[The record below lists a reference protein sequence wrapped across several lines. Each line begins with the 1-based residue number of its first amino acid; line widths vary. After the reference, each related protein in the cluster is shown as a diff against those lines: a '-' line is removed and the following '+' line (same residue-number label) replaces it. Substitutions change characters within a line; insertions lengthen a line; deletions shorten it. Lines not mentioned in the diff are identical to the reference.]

1 MKKNIIAIICS
12 IFILGGCDDF
22 LDRQPLSDMSPGTF
36 FQSKGDMRTWNAG
49 IYDALQSTLHQKH
62 LDWGDLRSDNYHTT
76 GYESAK
82 VYMNAMESTMGET
95 SWQDLYTTINLCN
108 IAIKRYPTIPQ
119 ILESETNPYI
129 GQAYGIRALMYFY
142 GIRVWG
148 RVPLITEPW
157 EGDLTQIAVPRSSIE
172 EVKAQIMEDINFALA
187 ALGNDVSDKFYFNRA
202 AAYALKTDVHMWF
215 KEYEAALAASAYFI
229 GNSNF
234 ALVKN
239 ETEWKEIFTKPA
251 SSKESI
257 FNLAWSYEADG
268 AHGWAQRVG
277 ANNTNNGYKMSQSIF
292 EEFVDRLRSGNGTD
306 ARFWNNVDTVKLFY
320 NGQRLPLTYAN
331 WTTSGI
337 EKCTKYSNIDPDREF
352 DSKNG
357 VYKSFWAI
365 LSSSNAELQIPIYRL
380 ADVLLLRAEALNKT
394 GKPTDALNIVNQ
406 MRNRVGYTADAK
418 LEVNI
423 ADQTAVEMLILQE
436 RQLEFIAEGKRW
448 FDLMRT
454 DHLLEVMDPVIK
466 ARQEAAGVQV
476 TGFTQAEEGKKYMPI
491 YYREF
496 ESNTALKGDQNPPYS
511 EG

>member
-1 MKKNIIAIICS
+1 
-12 IFILGGCDDF
+12 
-22 LDRQPLSDMSPGTF
+22 
-36 FQSKGDMRTWNAG
+36 MRTWNAG
-49 IYDALQSTLHQKH
+49 IYDALQSTLHQRH

-119 ILESETNPYI
+119 VLESETNPYM

-142 GIRVWG
+142 GLRVWG
-148 RVPLITEPW
+148 RVPLIIEPW
-157 EGDLTQIAVPRSSIE
+157 EGDLTQISVPRNSIE
-172 EVKAQIMEDINFALA
+172 EVKTQILKDIDLALA
-187 ALGNDVSDKFYFNRA
+187 AFGTDVSDKFYFNRA

-215 KEYEAALAASAYFI
+215 KEYEAALAASDYFI

-234 ALVKN
+234 SLVKN

-257 FNLAWSYEADG
+257 LNLAWSYEADG

-277 ANNTNNGYKMSQSIF
+277 ANNTNNGYKMSQQIF
-292 EEFVDRLRSGNGTD
+292 EEFVDRLRSGNGKD
-306 ARFWNNVDTVKLFY
+306 ARFWNDVDTVKLYY

-337 EKCTKYSNIDPDREF
+337 EKCTKYSVIDPDREF

-357 VYKSFWAI
+357 VYKSYWAI

-394 GKPTDALNIVNQ
+394 GKPTEALNIVNQ
-406 MRNRVGYTADAK
+406 IRNRVGYTADSK
-418 LEVNI
+418 LEVDI
-423 ADQTAVEMLILQE
+423 ANQTAVEMLILQE

>member
-1 MKKNIIAIICS
+1 MKKNIIAIACS
-12 IFILGGCDDF
+12 LLILFGCDDF

-36 FQSKGDMRTWNAG
+36 FQTKGDMRTWNAG
-49 IYDALQSTLHQKH
+49 IYDALQSTLHQRH

-108 IAIKRYPTIPQ
+108 IAIQRYPSIPQ
-119 ILESETNPYI
+119 VLESETNPYM

-157 EGDLTQIAVPRSSIE
+157 DGDLTQIAVPRNSIE
-172 EVKAQIMEDINFALA
+172 EVKAQILDDIDHALA

-202 AAYALKTDVHMWF
+202 AVYALKTDLHMWF
-215 KEYEAALAASAYFI
+215 KEYDAALEASAFFV

-234 ALVKN
+234 SLVN
-239 ETEWKEIFTKPA
+239 NATEWKEIFTKPA

-257 FNLAWSYEADG
+257 FNLAWSFEADG
-268 AHGWAQRVG
+268 SHGWAQRVG
-277 ANNTNNGYKMSQSIF
+277 ANNTNNGYKMSQPIY
-292 EEFVDRLRSGNGTD
+292 EEFIDRLRSNQGADG
-306 ARFWNNVDTVKLFY
+306 RFWNNVDTVKLFY

-337 EKCTKYSNIDPDREF
+337 EKCIKYSVIDPDRSF
-352 DSKNG
+352 DANNG
-357 VYKSFWAI
+357 VYKSYWAV
-365 LSSSNAELQIPIYRL
+365 LSSANAELQIPIYRL
-380 ADVLLLRAEALNKT
+380 ADVLLLRAEALNKK
-394 GKPTDALNIVNQ
+394 GNPTDALIIVNQ
-406 MRNRVGYTADAK
+406 IRKRVGYLADAS
-418 LEVNI
+418 LEVNMT
-423 ADQTAVEMLILQE
+423 DQSAVERLILQE
-436 RQLEFIAEGKRW
+436 RQLELIAEGKRW
-448 FDLMRT
+448 FDLVRT
-454 DHLLEVMDPVIK
+454 DLLLDVMDPVIR